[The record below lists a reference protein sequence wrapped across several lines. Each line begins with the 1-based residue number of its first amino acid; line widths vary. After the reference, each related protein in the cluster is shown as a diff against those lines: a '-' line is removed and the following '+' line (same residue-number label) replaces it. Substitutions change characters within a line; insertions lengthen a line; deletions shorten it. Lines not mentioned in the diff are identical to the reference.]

1 MEEQEIKYY
10 LSIDNNTYK
19 ITGWGTCPAY
29 GNDSF
34 VIETTEEIYIS
45 VSQDPLT
52 YIYDVN
58 TEQAI
63 PNSNYE
69 QEAAVRRRQELDL
82 LTLTPSDVERA
93 LYRAKGM
100 DFEDLKALIAQAL
113 PTVDMKALAI
123 EFRANDFFRGAT
135 ANGIRLF
142 DVVGQLIGYTSED
155 MDYLFEN
162 KSLPVKE
169 V

>member
-1 MEEQEIKYY
+1 MIAMKYY

-29 GNDSF
+29 SNDGF
-34 VIETTEEIYIS
+34 VVETTKEIYEALEEDS
-45 VSQDPLT
+45 LT

-58 TEQAI
+58 TEQVI
-63 PNSNYE
+63 PNPNYE
-69 QEAAVRRRQELDL
+69 QEAAIRRRQELDM

-113 PTVDMKALAI
+113 PQVDMKALAI

-135 ANGIRLF
+135 SNGIRLF
-142 DVVGQLIGYTSED
+142 DVVGQLIGYTSDD
-155 MDYLFEN
+155 MDYLFEH
-162 KSLPVKE
+162 KELPVRE
-169 V
+169 

>member
-1 MEEQEIKYY
+1 MIEMKYY
-10 LSIDNNTYK
+10 LSVDNETKK

-29 GNDSF
+29 SNDGF
-34 VIETTEEIYIS
+34 VVETTKEIYEALEEDS
-45 VSQDPLT
+45 LT
-52 YIYDVN
+52 YIYDAI
-58 TEQAI
+58 TEQVI
-63 PNSNYE
+63 PNPNYE
-69 QEAAVRRRQELDL
+69 QEAAVRRRQELDM

-142 DVVGQLIGYTSED
+142 DVVGQLIGYTSDD
-155 MDYLFEN
+155 MDYLFEH
-162 KSLPVKE
+162 KELPIRE
-169 V
+169 